1 MESDML
7 KFGSSLKVP
16 YVQELAKEKFESV
29 PPRYTRP
36 DATKINRVS
45 AKEIPVI
52 DMQALLNSEE
62 LVNTELEKLDFACK
76 EWGFFQL
83 INHGVSC
90 SLVEKLKSETQ
101 KFFNLSMD
109 EKMKFGQQPGDVEGY
124 GQAFVLSDEQKLD
137 WADVFAIFTLP
148 THLRKPHLLP
158 KLPVPFRETIEE
170 YSLEL
175 RNLAVKLL
183 NQMAKA
189 LGMKLEDMTVLF
201 EEGIQSMRMNYYP
214 PCPQPEMVTGLCPHS
229 DGVGLTILLQVN
241 EVEGLQIKK
250 DGAWIPVMPLP
261 NAFVVNVGDII
272 EIVTN
277 GIYKSIEHRVT
288 VNMHIERISIAT
300 FLLAKLDGDIGPAPS
315 LITPTTPANFRRIDM
330 VDYLRKIFARELD
343 GKSFLDAMRI

>member
-1 MESDML
+1 MESMVTL
-7 KFGSSLKVP
+7 GSSLKVP
-16 YVQELAKEKFESV
+16 YVQELAKEKYESV
-29 PPRYTRP
+29 PPRYVRP
-36 DATKINRVS
+36 DATKINRIS
-45 AKEIPVI
+45 SKEIPVI

-90 SLVEKLKSETQ
+90 SLVDKMKSETK

-109 EKMKFGQQPGDVEGY
+109 EKLKFGQQPGEIEGY
-124 GQAFVLSDEQKLD
+124 GQTFVVSDEQTLD
-137 WADVFAIFTLP
+137 WSDVFSIVTLP

-158 KLPVPFRETIEE
+158 KLPAPFRETMEE

-175 RNLAVKLL
+175 KNLTVKLL
-183 NQMAKA
+183 SQMAKA

-201 EEGIQSMRMNYYP
+201 EEGMQTIRMNYYP
-214 PCPQPEMVTGLCPHS
+214 PCPKPELVTGLCPHS

-250 DGAWIPVMPLP
+250 DGAWVPVVPLP
-261 NAFVVNVGDII
+261 NAFVVNIGDLI
-272 EIVTN
+272 EIATN
-277 GIYKSIEHRVT
+277 GIYKSIEHRAT
-288 VNMHIERISIAT
+288 VNMHVERISIAM
-300 FLLAKLDGDIGPAPS
+300 FHLARLDGDIGPAPS

-330 VDYLRKIFARELD
+330 VDFLRKIFAHELE
-343 GKSFLDAMRI
+343 GKSFLDTVRI